1 MFVNKDGNIVILDDG
16 VGGIEI
22 PVEHLVQAIIVLSVG
37 VLVIVTNVI
46 IIATFITA
54 PGTNTFSNVVQNMSP
69 NISLNI

>member
-22 PVEHLVQAIIVLSVG
+22 PIEHLIQAIIVLSVG

-54 PGTNTFSNVVQNMSP
+54 PGKKNKKK
-69 NISLNI
+69 LW